1 LIIEDI
7 IMRVR
12 DDHDV
17 ILETQ
22 PVGPFWMNTYVVGCP
37 RTREAIVIDPG
48 AEPEVILELLA
59 RHQLVPK
66 YILCTH
72 GHVDHVG
79 AVAEVKAATGA
90 PVCLHPN
97 DLFLYERMVE
107 WGALFG
113 MRVTPGPLP
122 DHWLSDGE
130 ELHIGEYRLVA
141 LHTPGHTP
149 GGMSFL
155 LGDLLFVGDTLF
167 AGSVGRTDLPGG
179 SWSELMRSI
188 TEKLLPLGD
197 HLRVYAGHGPATTLG
212 KERRTNP
219 FLQGGRP

>member
-1 LIIEDI
+1 MSTCED
-7 IMRVR
+7 RG
-12 DDHDV
+12 V

-22 PVGPFWMNTYVVGCP
+22 PVGPFWMNTYVVGCA
-37 RTREAIVIDPG
+37 RTREAVIIDPG
-48 AEPEVILELLA
+48 YEPDVILGFLS
-59 RHQLVPK
+59 RHRLVPK

-90 PVCLHPN
+90 PICLHPE

-113 MRVTPGPLP
+113 MRVRPGPTP

-130 ELHIGEYRLVA
+130 ELRVGDHRITA

-155 LGDLLFVGDTLF
+155 LGDILFVGDTLF

-179 SWSELMRSI
+179 SWSMLLRSI

-197 HLRVYAGHGPATTLG
+197 HVRVYSGHGPATTLG
-212 KERRTNP
+212 RERRTNP
-219 FLQGGRP
+219 FLQGGGRP